1 MSYQVGDK
9 VRFLNADGSGVITK
23 VIDSNNVEVKNE
35 FGFEEIYNVKELVSD
50 RSEEDYKT
58 ENSSFDEEVK
68 LKLKADKNSSS
79 FNKLNKKFKHLNKL
93 IHKERPVIDL
103 HIEKLIDSH
112 IGMSNSQI
120 LNIQMSHFK
129 SFLNHSI
136 AKKSRK
142 IVVIHGVGE
151 GVLRHEIRKEID
163 IYHPNFEFH
172 DAAYNEFGYGAT
184 EIRLIL

>member
-1 MSYQVGDK
+1 MSFQVGDK
-9 VRFLNADGSGVITK
+9 VKFLNADGFGVITK
-23 VIDSNNVEVKNE
+23 VIDSNKVEVENE
-35 FGFEEIYNVKELVSD
+35 YGFEEIYNLKELVSE
-50 RSEEDYKT
+50 RSEDDYKT
-58 ENSSFDEEVK
+58 ENSTFDEAI
-68 LKLKADKNSSS
+68 KLKADKNSNSV
-79 FNKLNKKFKHLNKL
+79 NELNKKFKNLNKS
-93 IHKERPVIDL
+93 IHKERPILDL

-129 SFLNHSI
+129 SFLSHSI

-151 GVLRHEIRKEID
+151 GVLRHEIRKELD

-172 DAAYNEFGYGAT
+172 DASYDEFGYGAT

>member
-1 MSYQVGDK
+1 MSFQVGDK
-9 VRFLNADGSGVITK
+9 VRFLNADGFGVITK
-23 VIDSNNVEVKNE
+23 IIDSNKVEVENE
-35 FGFEEIYNVKELVSD
+35 YGFEEIYNLKELVSE

-58 ENSSFDEEVK
+58 ENSAFVEEIK
-68 LKLKADKNSSS
+68 LKLKANKNSNSV
-79 FNKLNKKFKHLNKL
+79 NELNKKFKNLNKL
-93 IHKERPVIDL
+93 IHKERPVLDL

-120 LNIQMSHFK
+120 LNIQMSQFK
-129 SFLNHSI
+129 SFLSHSI

-142 IVVIHGVGE
+142 IVIIHGVGE
-151 GVLRHEIRKEID
+151 GVLRHEIRKELD

-172 DAAYNEFGYGAT
+172 DASYDEFGYGAT